1 MHTFFGCT
9 GITETDDRRGQQY
22 SGNLPTASPAYQ
34 YHKLETALDFGPTG
48 PAAKANRMR
57 VQISP
62 RIIWM
67 GLSTGNV
74 MD

>member
-9 GITETDDRRGQQY
+9 GITKTTDVDSSTVETYQ
-22 SGNLPTASPAYQ
+22 LPVLPMNTTST
-34 YHKLETALDFGPTG
+34 KTALDFGPTG
-48 PAAKANRMR
+48 RAAKANRMR
-57 VQISP
+57 VKVSP

-67 GLSTGNV
+67 SLSTGNV